1 MLKLTKEIWKGTII
15 MEELNREAL
24 EKDLL
29 DSINEY
35 AKALASF
42 RIAEDRLKEAK
53 AELNKIND
61 QKVTEESVR

>member
-1 MLKLTKEIWKGTII
+1 